1 MSATLSAVDHSRE
14 SAGLQ
19 YVYPVVS
26 RRAGGVSVGINLNTN
41 NACNWRCIYCQ
52 VPNLILGSAP
62 SVDLGLLEA
71 ELRNFLRE
79 LLHGSFMLQ
88 RVPENSRRINDIALS
103 GNGEPTSAKEFA
115 QVIELVGNVMKEI
128 SLPQHIKLIL
138 ITNGSLMHRPYVQE
152 GLQRLSESR
161 GEVWFKFDRAS
172 EQGMQLVNNTRS
184 TIAHVRENLATA
196 ISLCP
201 TWLQTCWFA
210 VDGAAPGKQD
220 EDDYLDFISGLL
232 NDNIRPRGIMLY
244 SLARA
249 SHQPEAARLGALD
262 QANIESF
269 ASRIRLL
276 HIEVKVA
283 V

>member
-1 MSATLSAVDHSRE
+1 MNATLNAVDHSRK

-52 VPNLILGSAP
+52 VHNLTLGSAP
-62 SVDLGLLEA
+62 SVDLGLLES
-71 ELRNFLRE
+71 ELRNFLHE
-79 LLHGSFMLQ
+79 LLHGSFMVQ

-115 QVIELVGNVMKEI
+115 QVIALVGNVMKEM
-128 SLPQHIKLIL
+128 SLPQHIKPIL

-152 GLQRLSESR
+152 GLQRLSEDR

-184 TIAHVRENLATA
+184 TIAHVRESLTTA

-201 TWLQTCWFA
+201 TWLQTCWFTI
-210 VDGAAPGKQD
+210 DGMAPGKQD
-220 EDDYLDFISGLL
+220 EDDYLDFVSGLL

-244 SLARA
+244 SLARV
-249 SHQPEAARLGALD
+249 SQQPEAARLGALD
-262 QANIESF
+262 QANIEAF

-276 HIEVKVA
+276 NIEVKVA